1 MSSQNGAHSARRSR
15 YQLASTA
22 LAAVLLLPVAVAA
35 APMSLGEVLAR
46 AAARDLSRPA
56 TAARV
61 DAAAAAARQAGVR
74 PNPSVGFDI
83 ENFAGSGDRQL
94 VDSTETTV
102 YYQQTL
108 ERGAKRDAR
117 VGAAQA
123 EVTVARLAGEV
134 RGLDLLA
141 TVQTLWIEAAT
152 ATAAV
157 DVARERLAL
166 AERLQ
171 RETARRVTAAR
182 DPLFA
187 GERARTGVVQ
197 AQIALDQAQTAATN
211 ARAALASYLG
221 LADVEVD
228 GSALTLANSP
238 AAALPPASALQT
250 PDFAVLEAE
259 RDAAVARIRVEETR
273 ARQDP
278 TLRAGVRHFQ
288 QGGDVALVVGGS
300 IPLGRNDANRG
311 NIDRARAERL
321 ALEGDLALARTERD
335 REIVRLTA
343 RRAAATSELR
353 RIDAEVLPSARRA
366 VELVRDGFNRGGE
379 AFTVLEVTEAQ
390 RAVIDAQARR
400 LELLKSYALDGARLD
415 RLAARHA
422 PLIASAETRR

>member
-1 MSSQNGAHSARRSR
+1 MSSQNGADSARRR
-15 YQLASTA
+15 RHWLAPAA
-22 LAAVLLLPVAVAA
+22 LAAALLLPVAVAA

-46 AAARDLSRPA
+46 AAARDLSRPPA
-56 TAARV
+56 AARV
-61 DAAAAAARQAGVR
+61 DAAEAAARQANVR
-74 PNPSVGFDI
+74 PNPSVGLDI
-83 ENFAGSGDRQL
+83 ENFAGSGGRQL
-94 VDSTETTV
+94 VDTTETTL

-117 VGAAQA
+117 VGAARA
-123 EVTVARLAGEV
+123 DVAVARLRGEV
-134 RGLDLLA
+134 RALDLLA
-141 TVQTLWIEAAT
+141 TVQTLWVEAAT
-152 ATAAV
+152 TAAAV

-171 RETARRVTAAR
+171 RETARRVSAAR

-187 GERARTGVVQ
+187 GERARTGVAQ
-197 AQIALDQAQTAATN
+197 AQIALDQAVMAADN

-221 LADVEVD
+221 VADVEVD
-228 GSALTLANSP
+228 SASLFP
-238 AAALPPASALQT
+238 ADMSASALPPVSALQT

-278 TLRAGVRHFQ
+278 TLRAGLRHFQ

-300 IPLGRNDANRG
+300 IPLGRSDTNQG

-321 ALEGDLALARTERD
+321 ALEGELALARTERD
-335 REIVRLTA
+335 REIARLAA
-343 RRAAATSELR
+343 RRAAAASELR

-366 VELVRDGFNRGGE
+366 VDLVRDGFNRGGE

-390 RAVIDAQARR
+390 RAVIDTQARR
-400 LELLKSYALDGARLD
+400 IELLKSYALDGARLD
-415 RLAARHA
+415 RVAARHA
-422 PLIASAETRR
+422 PLIASAEIR